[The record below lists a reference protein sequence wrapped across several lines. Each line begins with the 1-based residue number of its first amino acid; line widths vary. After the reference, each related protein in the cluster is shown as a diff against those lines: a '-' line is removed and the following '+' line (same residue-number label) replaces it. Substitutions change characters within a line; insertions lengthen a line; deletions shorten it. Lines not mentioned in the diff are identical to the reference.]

1 MQTLYNSGVTLKHPP
16 LVSPNLP
23 RARRSRQ
30 KRLWGGTSTPLPLAG
45 RELVPTRPPPRS
57 RPRSS
62 KRGTYLPSRDPSP
75 AHCGDLPTTDQ
86 PEDVTTAGIDERP
99 IDWRP
104 RAERAKRNQRK
115 VANLPNR
122 TSSPSSA
129 VVVGMPTRIT
139 LRLMGA
145 ANGKKASLPIGAT
158 LADLLALATTKLALP
173 QPAKRVFDASGDEL
187 DDDEDGAR

>member
-1 MQTLYNSGVTLKHPP
+1 M
-16 LVSPNLP
+16 
-23 RARRSRQ
+23 
-30 KRLWGGTSTPLPLAG
+30 
-45 RELVPTRPPPRS
+45 
-57 RPRSS
+57 
-62 KRGTYLPSRDPSP
+62 
-75 AHCGDLPTTDQ
+75 
-86 PEDVTTAGIDERP
+86 
-99 IDWRP
+99 DWRP

-122 TSSPSSA
+122 TSSLSSA

-158 LADLLALATTKLALP
+158 MADLLALATTKLALP

-187 DDDEDGAR
+187 DDDEDGMGGAR